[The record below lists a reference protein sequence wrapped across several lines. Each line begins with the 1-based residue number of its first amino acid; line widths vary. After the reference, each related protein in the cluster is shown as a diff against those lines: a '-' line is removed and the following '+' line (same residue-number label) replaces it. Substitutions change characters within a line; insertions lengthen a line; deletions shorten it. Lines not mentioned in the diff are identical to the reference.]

1 MTEPKKPSQRVLD
14 PTERVSE
21 GVFGLIMVLT
31 FTGSL
36 SVAEAGRDDVHAM
49 LIGALGCNIAW
60 GVIDGLLYI
69 MGSLAAR
76 GRDLAVL
83 RALRGAADPQQ
94 TQQAIA
100 LVVPELAARLN
111 PAELAAFQKRARELP
126 EPPARASFQR
136 EDWFGAI
143 GVFLIVFATTF
154 PVALPFLFMTNAG
167 SALRVSN
174 GIAIALLFLLG
185 CYYGRAI
192 GHRPWTIGIAMVAL
206 GAVLVGMTIA
216 LGG

>member
-1 MTEPKKPSQRVLD
+1 MDGRTLHGQRRRRYSRTSSPRRGRLPMTEPPKPSQRVLD

-36 SVAEAGRDDVHAM
+36 SVAEAGRDDVRTM

-60 GVIDGLLYI
+60 GVIDALLYL
-69 MGSLAAR
+69 MGSLASR

-100 LVVPELAARLN
+100 LVVPELAA
-111 PAELAAFQKRARELP
+111 
-126 EPPARASFQR
+126 
-136 EDWFGAI
+136 
-143 GVFLIVFATTF
+143 
-154 PVALPFLFMTNAG
+154 
-167 SALRVSN
+167 
-174 GIAIALLFLLG
+174 
-185 CYYGRAI
+185 
-192 GHRPWTIGIAMVAL
+192 
-206 GAVLVGMTIA
+206 
-216 LGG
+216 